1 MVEIDSHYG
10 SPRFNE
16 SSSSNSSNT
25 VENKMGKNMSSLYH
39 SIHNLK
45 SKATKINLES
55 LKHGDLVNAIN
66 SVLALERL
74 PSISLI
80 CR

>member
-10 SPRFNE
+10 SLRLNKP
-16 SSSSNSSNT
+16 SSLNSSNT

-39 SIHNLK
+39 SIRNLK

-55 LKHGDLVNAIN
+55 LKHSDLVNAID
-66 SVLALERL
+66 SVLVLERL

-80 CR
+80 CG